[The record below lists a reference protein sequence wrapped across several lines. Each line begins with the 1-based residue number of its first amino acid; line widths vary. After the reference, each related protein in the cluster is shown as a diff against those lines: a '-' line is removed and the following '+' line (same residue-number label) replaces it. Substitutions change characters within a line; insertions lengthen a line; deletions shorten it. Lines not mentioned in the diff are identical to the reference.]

1 MMRPGPRGVMIAFC
15 LGFAPGLVERFRNR
29 AKTLSWA
36 RRVAVRPVAPALR
49 TFKPKVPGIKRLPDY
64 AGNFP
69 REFWE
74 SFPVHRP
81 SSWEPS
87 SWISGPVLMNEAR
100 EAGLDNLTNARKAEE
115 MLVNGADTG

>member
-1 MMRPGPRGVMIAFC
+1 M
-15 LGFAPGLVERFRNR
+15 ERFRNR

-36 RRVAVRPVAPALR
+36 RRVAV
-49 TFKPKVPGIKRLPDY
+49 RLPDY